1 MDIYKSGDSQNL
13 MDHYR
18 NPRNRGTI
26 VAANVVSTVQNPS
39 CGDTIVIQGILT
51 NGTLVQLNFTGSGC
65 VISQAAASMLTE
77 LAIGKTVEELRAL
90 DAQAMRDLVGIPLGP
105 TRLRCAL
112 LALEALHEGLAAYA

>member
-1 MDIYKSGDSQNL
+1 MNIYSSGDSQNL

-26 VAANVVSTVQNPS
+26 SGANVVSAVHNPS
-39 CGDTIVIQGILT
+39 CGDTIAIEGIVT
-51 NGTLVQLNFTGSGC
+51 DGVLVQLAFTGSGC

-77 LAIGKTVEELRAL
+77 VAIGKTVAELKAL

-112 LALEALHEGLAAYA
+112 LALEALQEGLG